1 MTRKK
6 TNPPQIYAILDSSR
20 LDASPIE
27 VTESGTVR
35 MALILDLI
43 AESLEPFPEALHAVS
58 TAIATRLGSSP
69 DTRILP

>member
-1 MTRKK
+1 MARKK

-20 LDASPIE
+20 LDASPVE

-35 MALILDLI
+35 MALIFDLI
-43 AESLEPFPEALHAVS
+43 AIALEPFPDALMALS
-58 TAIATRLGSSP
+58 EAIATRLGSSP